1 MPNLSCFKKYHQ
13 PPKLKSK
20 YLKEISYGGLLA
32 FVKGCGLKGAF
43 PKTFEK
49 KNISCFE
56 LY

>member
-13 PPKLKSK
+13 PTKLKSK
-20 YLKEISYGGLLA
+20 YLKGISYGGLLA